1 MLDLSALY
9 HFPVS
14 SSHQNIALTSFYNV
28 LKSSAFSTLKA
39 YFTGCVYLS
48 ERSVVVSALAAV
60 VVLGPPSSLNFLSIE
75 YILSRE
81 SNKVTRLSL
90 IKKDSLYK

>member
-39 YFTGCVYLS
+39 YFTGCVCLS
-48 ERSVVVSALAAV
+48 ERSVVVSALAVV
-60 VVLGPPSSLNFLSIE
+60 VVLGPPSLNFLSIE